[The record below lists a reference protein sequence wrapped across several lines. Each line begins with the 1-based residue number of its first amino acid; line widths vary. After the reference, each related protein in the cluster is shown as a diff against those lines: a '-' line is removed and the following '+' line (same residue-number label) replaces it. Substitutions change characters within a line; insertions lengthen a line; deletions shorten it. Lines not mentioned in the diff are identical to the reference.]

1 MFNSAHDPRGT
12 VDDPGTVVIATLGRL
27 IEIAPAG
34 FAIGLHIRYMTPAC
48 MFESYPADWLDV
60 YARDGL
66 LMRDPTVRWAM
77 HHHGA
82 KRWAELEEQDG
93 AGVLARAREYG
104 VVHGHTRS
112 IHEGDDISFGG
123 LARSDRDFT
132 AAEIEEV
139 GELIQTLH
147 DVTDKRVTL
156 GTEASARIRDMAVVM
171 TERTG

>member
-12 VDDPGTVVIATLGRL
+12 VDDPGAVVIATLGRL

-34 FAIGLHIRYMTPAC
+34 FAIGLHIRYMTPAY

-104 VVHGHTRS
+104 IVHGHTP
-112 IHEGDDISFGG
+112 
-123 LARSDRDFT
+123 ARSTRAT
-132 AAEIEEV
+132 
-139 GELIQTLH
+139 TS
-147 DVTDKRVTL
+147 
-156 GTEASARIRDMAVVM
+156 ASAVSRAAIAISRRPRSRRS
-171 TERTG
+171 ES